1 MVQNKYKYF
10 LAGGGDTRPEQSFAH
25 CDGIDAMAD
34 RASECVA
41 ADATNTEK
49 NRKGLPPELRHIL
62 PKNTLVFR
70 VQRNQ
75 CEPQVAQGELLN
87 AIWQR
92 MAQLLDPPK
101 TSTTPSETHW
111 QQGRT
116 S

>member
-1 MVQNKYKYF
+1 
-10 LAGGGDTRPEQSFAH
+10 
-25 CDGIDAMAD
+25 MAD

-70 VQRNQ
+70 VQKNQ

-111 QQGRT
+111 QQGT
-116 S
+116 PS